1 MDYMENLNN
10 TRLLF
15 NNSRL
20 NKSDG
25 KAWDN
30 RKAKGCKLYDP
41 RGSVIKRLRSIE
53 RTAWWERVKLDNSL

>member
-1 MDYMENLNN
+1 MTYLENLNN
-10 TRLLF
+10 TRIQF

-30 RKAKGCKLYDP
+30 RKAKGAKLYDP
-41 RGSVIKRLRSIE
+41 RGNVVKRLRAIE
-53 RTAWWERVKLDNSL
+53 RKAWWVSLQKDFL

>member
-41 RGSVIKRLRSIE
+41 RGS
-53 RTAWWERVKLDNSL
+53 N